1 MAVSI
6 SENGWG
12 AGWHFQQLR
21 VGLFEITVPFSIPSL
36 GPWDRSVH
44 DAIPTVLCDSWTVQN
59 VLFKHSHA
67 GHRTIKTRKVWS
79 KNHATDPCLTT
90 PILGDSVDLLYGS
103 TIANAF
109 IQKKQA
115 VKNLLRKSHV
125 RCKVVSSTLVENLCG
140 CDWTSHLPYGEVDT
154 GIPVVRGAEVV
165 KHKLLYKLKLLLDV
179 PLKQLFFEWVGS
191 IYIYMY
197 YTHTYIYI

>member
-12 AGWHFQQLR
+12 AGWHLQQ
-21 VGLFEITVPFSIPSL
+21 SL
-36 GPWDRSVH
+36 VYLKSRCLLAFHHWGPWDRSVH

-59 VLFKHSHA
+59 VLFKHSRA
-67 GHRTIKTRKVWS
+67 GRRTIKTRKVWS
-79 KNHATDPCLTT
+79 KDHATDPCLTT
-90 PILGDSVDLLYGS
+90 PILGDSVDPK
-103 TIANAF
+103 N
-109 IQKKQA
+109 QA

-154 GIPVVRGAEVV
+154 GIPVASCSTGCRSCQA
-165 KHKLLYKLKLLLDV
+165 
-179 PLKQLFFEWVGS
+179 
-191 IYIYMY
+191 
-197 YTHTYIYI
+197 